1 MLTVL
6 MIVLIHFC
14 VVAINITVS
23 SWVILSDDN
32 TTELHFKRNA
42 SAFFI
47 IFCPITNIF
56 GMMVLVF
63 TISAMWLLKCGDWLT
78 K

>member
-6 MIVLIHFC
+6 MLILIHLC
-14 VVAINITVS
+14 IVAINITVS
-23 SWVILSDDN
+23 SWIILSDDN

-56 GMMVLVF
+56 GMMILVVAVSV
-63 TISAMWLLKCGDWLT
+63 IWLLKCSDWLN

>member
-23 SWVILSDDN
+23 SWVVLSDDN
-32 TTELHFKRNA
+32 ITELHFKRNA

-56 GMMVLVF
+56 GMMILVVAV
-63 TISAMWLLKCGDWLT
+63 SAIWLLKCSNWLN

>member
-1 MLTVL
+1 
-6 MIVLIHFC
+6 MIILIHLC
-14 VVAINITVS
+14 IVAINITVS

-63 TISAMWLLKCGDWLT
+63 TVSAMWLLKCGDWLT

>member
-1 MLTVL
+1 MLIVL

-14 VVAINITVS
+14 VVSINITVS

-63 TISAMWLLKCGDWLT
+63 TVSAMWLLKCGDWLT

>member
-1 MLTVL
+1 MLTIL
-6 MIVLIHFC
+6 MIILIHLC
-14 VVAINITVS
+14 TVAINITVS
-23 SWVILSDDN
+23 SWVILSNDN

-56 GMMVLVF
+56 GMMILVV
-63 TISAMWLLKCGDWLT
+63 TVSAIWLLKCSDWLN

>member
-1 MLTVL
+1 MLTIL
-6 MIVLIHFC
+6 MIILIHLC
-14 VVAINITVS
+14 IVAINITVS
-23 SWVILSDDN
+23 SWVIFSDDN

-56 GMMVLVF
+56 GMMILVVVV
-63 TISAMWLLKCGDWLT
+63 SATWLLKCSDWLN

>member
-56 GMMVLVF
+56 GMMMLVF
-63 TISAMWLLKCGDWLT
+63 TVSAMWLLKCGDWLT

>member
-1 MLTVL
+1 MLTIL
-6 MIVLIHFC
+6 MIILIHLC
-14 VVAINITVS
+14 IVAINITVS

-56 GMMVLVF
+56 GMMILVVAVSV
-63 TISAMWLLKCGDWLT
+63 IWLLKCSDWLN

>member
-1 MLTVL
+1 MLTIL
-6 MIVLIHFC
+6 MIILIHLC
-14 VVAINITVS
+14 IVAINITVS
-23 SWVILSDDN
+23 SWIILSDDN
-32 TTELHFKRNA
+32 TIELHFKRNA

-56 GMMVLVF
+56 GVMVLVVAVGA
-63 TISAMWLLKCGDWLT
+63 IWLLKCNDWLN

>member
-32 TTELHFKRNA
+32 ITELHFKRNA

-63 TISAMWLLKCGDWLT
+63 TVSAMWLLKCGDWLT

>member
-63 TISAMWLLKCGDWLT
+63 TVSAMWLLKCGDWLT

>member
-1 MLTVL
+1 MLTIL
-6 MIVLIHFC
+6 MIILIHLC
-14 VVAINITVS
+14 IVAINITVS

-56 GMMVLVF
+56 GMMILVVAVSV
-63 TISAMWLLKCGDWLT
+63 IWLLKCGNWLN